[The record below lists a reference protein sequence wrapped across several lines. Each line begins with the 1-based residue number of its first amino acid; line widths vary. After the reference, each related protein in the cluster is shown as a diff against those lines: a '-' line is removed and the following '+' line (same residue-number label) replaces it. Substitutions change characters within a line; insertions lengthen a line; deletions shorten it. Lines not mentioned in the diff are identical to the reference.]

1 MPKSIPLKCQKC
13 AMRDAAQAQLL
24 HGLEGDG
31 CWNPKVCY
39 SRRSYA
45 RHRDRKNQQRNRQRQ
60 ETVIELVPDHV
71 EAFQTLHYAVLVVY
85 REAGAES
92 VVHAIAAQVWQG
104 QTPIAIVPPIH
115 CVGMMPSQ
123 VHQYVRKLLELL
135 ENNYGIRKFAALE
148 RLDPQCCPIRPCI
161 HHQDGNYAAG

>member
-1 MPKSIPLKCQKC
+1 MPKSFPLKCQKC
-13 AMRDAAQAQLL
+13 AALDADRAKAL
-24 HGLEGDG
+24 HGVEGDG
-31 CWNPKVCY
+31 CWNPDVCH

-60 ETVIELVPDHV
+60 ETVVELMPEIEGFENLY
-71 EAFQTLHYAVLVVY
+71 YAVLLVY

-92 VVHAIAAQVWQG
+92 IVHAISARVWQG
-104 QTPIAIVPPIH
+104 QTQIAIVPPIH
-115 CVGMMPSQ
+115 CVGLMPSR

-161 HHQDGNYAAG
+161 HHQECIYASG